1 VIEYLMVFPERADAE
16 HAAEELGD
24 DEFTSVRVV
33 SEALAGEDDAEDVD
47 WVVHVVQDTID
58 DPSSAVARALA
69 ERFTVLAQEHGGWL
83 DDSHSDGD

>member
-1 VIEYLMVFPERADAE
+1 MVFPERSAAE
-16 HAAEELGD
+16 DAAEELAD

-58 DPSSAVARALA
+58 DPASAVARALA
-69 ERFTVLAQEHGGWL
+69 ERFASLAEGHGGWL
-83 DDSHSDGD
+83 DNDWSTAG